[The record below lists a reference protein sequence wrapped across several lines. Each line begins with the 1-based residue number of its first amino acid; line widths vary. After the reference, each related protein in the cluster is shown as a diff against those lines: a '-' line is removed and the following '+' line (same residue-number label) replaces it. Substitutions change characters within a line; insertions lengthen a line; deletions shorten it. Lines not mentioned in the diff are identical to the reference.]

1 VVVDTSVLARTLQ
14 PHHAL
19 YPVADRA
26 LEILL
31 RAGQELVVFPQNLVE
46 LWVVATRPPAAN
58 GLGMNPAQAST
69 DLSRLRELFVLLPES
84 PAIYSAWETLV
95 VSHEIVG
102 KSAHDARIVAAMQV
116 HGMRDILTFDRT
128 GFSRYRSIHV
138 LDPYEVVA
146 NAPESH

>member
-1 VVVDTSVLARTLQ
+1 MVVDTSVLARTLQ

-31 RAGQELVVFPQNLVE
+31 KAGRELVVFPQILVE

-58 GLGMNPAQAST
+58 GLGMKPAQVST
-69 DLSRLRELFVLLPES
+69 DLSRLRDMLVLLPES
-84 PAIYSAWETLV
+84 PAIYPAWETLV
-95 VSHEIVG
+95 VSHEVVG

-116 HGMRDILTFDRT
+116 HGIREILTFDRT
-128 GFSRYRSIHV
+128 GFSRYCGVSV
-138 LDPYEVVA
+138 LFSFEVVA
-146 NAPESH
+146 NPLESN

>member
-1 VVVDTSVLARTLQ
+1 MVVDTSVLARTLQ

-31 RAGQELVVFPQNLVE
+31 KAGRELVVFPQNLVE
-46 LWVVATRPPAAN
+46 LWVVATRPSAAN

-69 DLSRLRELFVLLPES
+69 DLSRLRDMLVLLPES
-84 PAIYSAWETLV
+84 PAIYPAWETLV
-95 VSHEIVG
+95 VSHEVVG

-116 HGMRDILTFDRT
+116 HGIREILTFDGT
-128 GFSRYRSIHV
+128 GFTRYRGVSV
-138 LDPYEVVA
+138 LSPSEVVA
-146 NAPESH
+146 NAPESN